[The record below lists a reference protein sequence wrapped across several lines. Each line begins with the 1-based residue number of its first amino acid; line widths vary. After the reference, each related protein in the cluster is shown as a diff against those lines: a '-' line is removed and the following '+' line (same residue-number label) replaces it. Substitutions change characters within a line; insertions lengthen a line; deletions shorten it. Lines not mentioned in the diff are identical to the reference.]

1 MAGIV
6 LAVAATAA
14 WRLWPRTVPM
24 EECSEAY
31 RRYADSEHVVAA
43 FLRDFP
49 VNDTVCVDVT
59 LLEARDSLGWER
71 LQKDFNVTPPP
82 PEVIEILGEDLDGVW
97 VWLAPKN
104 NYALPMDSVL
114 LNNDVISI
122 SYENKSICI
131 FDTESETQMDA
142 VSSHQHDNGHTPIQ
156 QNNNK

>member
-1 MAGIV
+1 MRKHRIIALAGIV

-82 PEVIEILGEDLDGVW
+82 PEVMAIIDSNSVNMW
-97 VWLAPKN
+97 YAPRRD
-104 NYALPMDSVL
+104 YSLPKDSCL
-114 LNNDVISI
+114 LNNDILALSYGKKTLSI
-122 SYENKSICI
+122 FKL
-131 FDTESETQMDA
+131 DTESQIDA
-142 VSSHQHDNGHTPIQ
+142 ILKHQIINTH
-156 QNNNK
+156 